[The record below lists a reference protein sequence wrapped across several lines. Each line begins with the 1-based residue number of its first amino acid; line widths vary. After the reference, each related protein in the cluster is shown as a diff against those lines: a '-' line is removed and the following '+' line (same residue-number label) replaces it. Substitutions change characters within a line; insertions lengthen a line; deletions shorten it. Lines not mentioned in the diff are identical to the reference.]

1 MSILPNKKIEEYLA
15 NFSTNKDE
23 KLVQLE
29 AYAKEQKVPIM
40 EERALSVMLH
50 ILKLHQPNKILEI
63 GAAIGYSAIR
73 MAKALP
79 NTKIV
84 TIEIDPHRFEL
95 AEQNIRAC
103 GLENQIT
110 IYHGDAL
117 EIVQEV
123 KLDGPFDA
131 LFIDAS
137 KGQYKRFFQAYEPL
151 LSKRAVVFSDN
162 VLFKGLVA
170 EEMIE
175 SKRLKSLAK
184 KIKEYNE
191 WLMNQSDWD
200 TVIIPIGD
208 GLAFS
213 IKRGEGE

>member
-1 MSILPNKKIEEYLA
+1 MPNKKIEEYLA

-110 IYHGDAL
+110 I
-117 EIVQEV
+117 I
-123 KLDGPFDA
+123 
-131 LFIDAS
+131 
-137 KGQYKRFFQAYEPL
+137 
-151 LSKRAVVFSDN
+151 
-162 VLFKGLVA
+162 
-170 EEMIE
+170 
-175 SKRLKSLAK
+175 
-184 KIKEYNE
+184 
-191 WLMNQSDWD
+191 
-200 TVIIPIGD
+200 TVM
-208 GLAFS
+208 L
-213 IKRGEGE
+213 